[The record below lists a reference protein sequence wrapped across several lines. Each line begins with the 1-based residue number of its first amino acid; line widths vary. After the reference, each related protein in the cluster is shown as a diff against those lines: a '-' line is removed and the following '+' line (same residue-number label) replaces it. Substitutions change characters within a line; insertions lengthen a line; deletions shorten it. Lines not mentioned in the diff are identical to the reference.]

1 MVCYSHLF
9 QKWIQ
14 KTIATI
20 YVKCQISSCSRNKSK
35 NKQMGTNL
43 IKFKS
48 LCAAKETINK
58 MKRTDRLEGKCA
70 NDATEKELALT
81 A

>member
-1 MVCYSHLF
+1 MIRNVVSALVLVIF
-9 QKWIQ
+9 LR
-14 KTIATI
+14 
-20 YVKCQISSCSRNKSK
+20 YVYLNKENKSK

-48 LCAAKETINK
+48 FCAAKETINK
-58 MKRTDRLEGKCA
+58 MKRTDRLGEKCE

>member
-1 MVCYSHLF
+1 
-9 QKWIQ
+9 
-14 KTIATI
+14 
-20 YVKCQISSCSRNKSK
+20 
-35 NKQMGTNL
+35 MGTNL